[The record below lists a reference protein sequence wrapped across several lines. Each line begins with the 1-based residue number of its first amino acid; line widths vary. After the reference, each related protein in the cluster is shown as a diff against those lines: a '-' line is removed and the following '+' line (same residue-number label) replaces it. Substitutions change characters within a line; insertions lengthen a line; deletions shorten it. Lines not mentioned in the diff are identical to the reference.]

1 MAGDSYCNCNQKL
14 KSLVVTQGCCPT
26 SPALHGAGVRQR
38 QRERG
43 VCAMAGLPSQLLR
56 QLAGAVKP
64 RRVALAAAVR
74 RAVRQWQNIG
84 DL

>member
-1 MAGDSYCNCNQKL
+1 M
-14 KSLVVTQGCCPT
+14 QGCCPT
-26 SPALHGAGVRQR
+26 SLALHGAGMRQR

-43 VCAMAGLPSQLLR
+43 VRALAGLLSQLLR
-56 QLAGAVKP
+56 LLAGPVEA

-74 RAVRQWQNIG
+74 RAVRERQYVG